1 MLLESAGERMSE
13 IQTKTFLHCLSVF
26 GLIACACLAV
36 WAWQSGLLTS
46 QQAMSDFVQKADFW
60 GPALFLILQA
70 VQVVIPILPGGI
82 SCLAGVLIFGPWL
95 GFLLSYL
102 GICAGSMLA
111 FLIARHFGRPVLE
124 CLFQQEQLARY
135 DQWMQSHRHLS
146 RWLAIAIFF
155 PVAPDDLL
163 CYLAGTTLLSW
174 KTFTAIIWLCKPFS
188 IALYSMFLM
197 FGWTHLLS
205 WLHLGGT

>member
-1 MLLESAGERMSE
+1 MRK
-13 IQTKTFLHCLSVF
+13 IQSRQIFRCLSLLGFAVCV
-26 GLIACACLAV
+26 ILAV

-46 QQAMSDFVQKADFW
+46 QQAMYSFVQRAGFW

-95 GFLLSYL
+95 GFLLNYL
-102 GICAGSMLA
+102 GTCAGSMLA
-111 FLIARHFGRPVLE
+111 FLIARHFGRPVLG

-163 CYLAGTTLLSW
+163 CYLAGTTPLSW

-197 FGWTHLLS
+197 FGWTHFLS
-205 WLHLGGT
+205 WLHLGGA